1 VRQLFQHRELR
12 IVSRREHQ
20 HWILFPHTQYP
31 VTPLFRTVAG
41 SSKTQP
47 AITMKKV
54 NWRIRTSFEV
64 SEQVQHLLGPGS
76 VVPEY
81 KT

>member
-1 VRQLFQHRELR
+1 
-12 IVSRREHQ
+12 
-20 HWILFPHTQYP
+20 
-31 VTPLFRTVAG
+31 
-41 SSKTQP
+41 
-47 AITMKKV
+47 V